1 MKMFRGLPLKMAP
14 DHGDDHD
21 DDNEL
26 MLMIVV
32 MVVLKVRNS
41 MSGTNYLTVP
51 PDGSDVHTVCT
62 YSTTFPLD
70 GSDESSTVPTDGS
83 DDLLNRSPLMGRTT
97 Y

>member
-32 MVVLKVRNS
+32 MVVLNVRNS
-41 MSGTNYLTVP
+41 MSETNYLTVP
-51 PDGSDVHTVCT
+51 PDGAEVHRVCYIHTVLR
-62 YSTTFPLD
+62 SPLT
-70 GSDESSTVPTDGS
+70 GRM
-83 DDLLNRSPLMGRTT
+83 NRRPFPLMGRTT

>member
-1 MKMFRGLPLKMAP
+1 MFRGLPLKMAP

-32 MVVLKVRNS
+32 MVVLNVRNS

-51 PDGSDVHTVCT
+51 PDGTEVHRVC
-62 YSTTFPLD
+62 YIQYISVLC
-70 GSDESSTVPTDGS
+70 
-83 DDLLNRSPLMGRTT
+83 
-97 Y
+97 